1 MVMRKPKT
9 NEPKT
14 NEMKMNEQTG
24 EISQEVKDQ

>member
-1 MVMRKPKT
+1 MRKPKT